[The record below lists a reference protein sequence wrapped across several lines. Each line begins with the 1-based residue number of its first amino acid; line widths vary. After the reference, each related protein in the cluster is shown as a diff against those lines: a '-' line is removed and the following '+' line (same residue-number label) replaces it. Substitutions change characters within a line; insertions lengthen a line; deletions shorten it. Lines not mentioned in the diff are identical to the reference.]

1 MSHRM
6 KQGTP
11 VMVGRRQ
18 VGTLT
23 DRLFW
28 KNVRGSRHMLR
39 SPKGWAIEA
48 DIFDTII
55 AHMAWAIEV
64 TDLETNIVYTVDV
77 NTFFTHMRKIH
88 RGSFGPQYVL
98 ELEYWKESMLR

>member
-1 MSHRM
+1 M

-11 VMVGRRQ
+11 VMVGQRK
-18 VGTLT
+18 VGTIT

-39 SPKGWAIEA
+39 NPKGWAIEA
-48 DIFDTII
+48 EVFDALVDQADT
-55 AHMAWAIEV
+55 IEV

-77 NTFFTHMRKIH
+77 RTFDMYQRKIR
-88 RGSFGPQYVL
+88 RGEFGPQYVL
-98 ELEYWKESMLR
+98 ELEYWKESPLQ